1 MSKKDK
7 KICRTRHYIKRFLI
21 LASAVNG
28 CVLISLL
35 TKEVGI
41 LIGITNSAIG
51 FMI

>member
-7 KICRTRHYIKRFLI
+7 KICRTRNYIKHFLI

-28 CVLISLL
+28 CVLISLFASS
-35 TKEVGI
+35 VGI